1 MCYNKG
7 KIIHYQQPFIAKGST
22 FNMETET
29 NEKKPIYNEIP
40 KQVSRKD
47 FNKYINPHLSKPKKG
62 PKPKIS
68 FYKIFNYILYVLH
81 TGVQWRQLK
90 TRRNE
95 IHWSNVYIRHNRWSK
110 DGSYQ
115 KLFSASVI
123 HLKDTDQLD
132 ISLIHGDGSNTV
144 VKKGVPASVTQD
156 TNTKKVTKNS
166 S

>member
-7 KIIHYQQPFIAKGST
+7 KIIHSQQPFITRGST

-29 NEKKPIYNEIP
+29 DEKKLIYNEIP

-81 TGVQWRQLK
+81 TGIQWNQLK

-144 VKKGVPASVTQD
+144 VKKGVQASVTVD
-156 TNTKKVTKNS
+156 TNTRKVTRNS
-166 S
+166 P

>member
-1 MCYNKG
+1 
-7 KIIHYQQPFIAKGST
+7 
-22 FNMETET
+22 METET

-40 KQVSRKD
+40 KQVIDQFQTEFDHISRKD
-47 FNKYINPHLSKPKKG
+47 FNKYINSHLSKPKKG
-62 PKPKIS
+62 PKPKLS

-81 TGVQWRQLK
+81 TGIQWNQLK

-110 DGSYQ
+110 DGSYE

-123 HLKDTDQLD
+123 HLKYTDQLD

-144 VKKGVPASVTQD
+144 VKKGVRASGIVD
-156 TNTKKVTKNS
+156 INTKKVIRNS
-166 S
+166 P